1 MTSVALLFSYIDPKT
16 YHLCIDS
23 SFIRPFPVLFGSHR
37 LICLISGDTNHDE
50 GKR

>member
-23 SFIRPFPVLFGSHR
+23 SFTRPFPVLFGSCR
-37 LICLISGDTNHDE
+37 LIRLISGDTNHDE